1 MRFLIVGAG
10 ALGGYYGSMLVKG
23 GGDVT
28 LLVRP
33 AWAAQ
38 LAERGLVIKRADDE
52 FRTPVK
58 TVTAGANEGPYDVV
72 FVTCKA
78 YDLDV
83 AIDDFAPALS
93 RRGAVLPV
101 LNGINHIARLT
112 DRLGADR
119 VLGGVTFFSVVR
131 TPEDEIR
138 VPGHGSGRTSFG
150 ELTGERS
157 PRCETIHAAFNAGGV
172 PSTVSDH
179 IVTEMWEKFSG
190 FAAAAAIAVLTRA
203 RAGEVA
209 AAPAGAG
216 FVDAALDEC
225 ARVTTAEGYPPSAA
239 ITDIYRRAF
248 GEVGSNAAPSM
259 LFDIENGRPTEAE
272 HIVGD
277 LVNRA
282 DRLGVD
288 TPILRAALCNLQIYE
303 ARRSARV

>member
-1 MRFLIVGAG
+1 VRFLIVGAG
-10 ALGGYYGSMLVKG
+10 ALGGYYGGMLLKG
-23 GGDVT
+23 GADVT
-28 LLVRP
+28 FLVRP
-33 AWAAQ
+33 ARAAQ

-58 TVTAGANEGPYDVV
+58 TVTARTTNGPYGVV
-72 FVTCKA
+72 LLACKA
-78 YDLDV
+78 YDLAA

-93 RRGAVLPV
+93 SSSAVLPV

-112 DRLGADR
+112 DRLGVGR

-131 TPEDEIR
+131 TSEGDIM

-157 PRCETIHAAFNAGGV
+157 PRCEAILAAFTAGGV

-190 FAAAAAIAVLTRA
+190 FAAAAAIAVLTHA

-216 FVDAALDEC
+216 FVDVALDEC
-225 ARVTTAEGYPPSAA
+225 ARVTTAEGYPPSVA
-239 ITDIYRRAF
+239 ITNMYRRAF
-248 GEVGSNAAPSM
+248 GDIGSNAAPSM

-277 LVNRA
+277 LVRRA
-282 DRLGVD
+282 DRHGVD
-288 TPILRAALCNLQIYE
+288 APILRAALCNLQIYE

>member
-10 ALGGYYGSMLVKG
+10 ALGGYYGGMLLKG
-23 GGDVT
+23 GADVT

-157 PRCETIHAAFNAGGV
+157 PRCETIHAAFTDGGV

-209 AAPAGAG
+209 AAPAGAD